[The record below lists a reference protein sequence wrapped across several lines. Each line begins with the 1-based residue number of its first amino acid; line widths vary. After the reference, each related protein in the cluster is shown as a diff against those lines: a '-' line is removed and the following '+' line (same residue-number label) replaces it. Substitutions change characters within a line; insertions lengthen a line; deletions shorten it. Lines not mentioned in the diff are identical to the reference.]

1 MDREK
6 VSAYSLQAKKKKGER
21 ITMLTAYDYPLARI
35 IDQAG
40 IDIVFVSD
48 ALGMT
53 GLGYKNTLPVT
64 MEEMLHHTSAVRRGV
79 ERAFVLA
86 CMPFMEY
93 STEFDARKNARRFV
107 KEGGADGVEVEG
119 GWEVVK
125 IAGALAEAGI
135 PTMVHIGFTRQ
146 LLSRYGKFG
155 IVGKTADEAADL
167 IELAIDCEKAGA
179 FAVDLECV
187 PDRVAKII
195 TETLGIPVIGIG
207 AGINCDGQ
215 ALVTQDIV
223 GLCEHFVPKFVKQ
236 YLNLWEE
243 ITGAVKD
250 FKVEVETFMFPRPEH
265 SFSISEEQFLALMS
279 MYEQKRKADEPE
291 GRS

>member
-6 VSAYSLQAKKKKGER
+6 VNAYSLQAKKKKGER

-53 GLGYKNTLPVT
+53 GLGYKSTLPLT
-64 MEEMLHHTSAVRRGV
+64 MEEMLHHIRAVRRGV

-93 STEFDARKNARRFV
+93 STECVARKNAGGFV

-125 IAGALAEAGI
+125 IAGTLTEAGI
-135 PTMVHIGFTRQ
+135 PTMVHIGLHASSYPGPENSESWGKPPTKPLILSNWRLNAKRRGHLPLIWSACLTGSQ
-146 LLSRYGKFG
+146 RLL
-155 IVGKTADEAADL
+155 
-167 IELAIDCEKAGA
+167 
-179 FAVDLECV
+179 
-187 PDRVAKII
+187 
-195 TETLGIPVIGIG
+195 
-207 AGINCDGQ
+207 
-215 ALVTQDIV
+215 
-223 GLCEHFVPKFVKQ
+223 
-236 YLNLWEE
+236 
-243 ITGAVKD
+243 
-250 FKVEVETFMFPRPEH
+250 PRP
-265 SFSISEEQFLALMS
+265 
-279 MYEQKRKADEPE
+279 
-291 GRS
+291 

>member
-1 MDREK
+1 M
-6 VSAYSLQAKKKKGER
+6 
-21 ITMLTAYDYPLARI
+21 
-35 IDQAG
+35 
-40 IDIVFVSD
+40 
-48 ALGMT
+48 
-53 GLGYKNTLPVT
+53 
-64 MEEMLHHTSAVRRGV
+64 
-79 ERAFVLA
+79 
-86 CMPFMEY
+86 
-93 STEFDARKNARRFV
+93 
-107 KEGGADGVEVEG
+107 
-119 GWEVVK
+119 
-125 IAGALAEAGI
+125 
-135 PTMVHIGFTRQ
+135 
-146 LLSRYGKFG
+146 
-155 IVGKTADEAADL
+155 GKTADEAADL
-167 IELAIDCEKAGA
+167 IELTIECEKAGA

-223 GLCEHFVPKFVKQ
+223 GLFEHFVPKFVKQ